1 MVDGAHSFDAADH
14 AGLSTDGQLD
24 GRTAI
29 EDARGGL
36 HALRGRLTG
45 QVVLPGDPEWDEAR
59 QAWNLAVDQRP
70 FAVALVES
78 VEDVVE
84 VVDFARAH
92 GLRIAPQGTGHGAS
106 ALAVLDDTIL
116 VKTSRLRGVEIDA
129 GARRARIEAGALWE
143 DVVEP
148 AAEQGFV
155 VLHGSS
161 PDVGVVGYTLGGG
174 MGWLARS
181 RGLAAN
187 SVTAVELVTA
197 EGRFARLDKENEPD
211 LFWAVRGG
219 GGSFGVVTA
228 IELELYSTPELYAG
242 AMFWPVERA
251 GEVLRSWRDW
261 AETVPDEVTSVGRI
275 LHFPPFPD
283 VPEPLRGNSF
293 VIVEAVSV
301 GSESDGAALV
311 APLRELDPAMETFA
325 AVGPTALQHL
335 HMDPPHPVPGVGDGL
350 FLERLPDEA
359 IDAFVQTGVPPL
371 ISLEIRQL
379 GGAMASSSHHH
390 GAVGTLD
397 AGYVMF
403 AVGMAPNPGIAAA
416 VHEAVDLVKARL
428 APWES
433 ERTYFN
439 FSERQVG
446 GARLYPR
453 KTYTYQ
459 RLRKLRAAH
468 DPGEM
473 FVSNHPIPPAVVID
487 AARIASAPLF
497 VDLPAAE
504 LDALAAVMGE
514 AEVDAGTE
522 VVTVDESGT
531 TVYLIEE
538 GEAEVLGAGG
548 PAPVTLGPGDTFGE
562 IALLLTG
569 ERTATVVAR
578 TPMRLLA
585 LSGPDFERIRGQIP
599 ELERALRRLGLER
612 ASR

>member
-1 MVDGAHSFDAADH
+1 VADTADYFDPADH
-14 AGLSTDGQLD
+14 AEMPADRLGP
-24 GRTAI
+24 TAI
-29 EDARGGL
+29 EDARRS
-36 HALRGRLTG
+36 ALRDLGSSLSG
-45 QVVLPGDPEWDEAR
+45 QVLLSGDPEWDEAR

-78 VEDVVE
+78 VEDVVKIVE
-84 VVDFARAH
+84 FARAE
-92 GLRIAPQGTGHGAS
+92 GLRIAPQATGHGAS

-143 DVVEP
+143 DVVGP
-148 AAEQGFV
+148 AAERGFV

-187 SVTAVELVTA
+187 GVTAIELVTA
-197 EGRFARLDKENEPD
+197 EGRFLRLNNENEPD

-228 IELELYSTPELYAG
+228 IELELYPTPELYAG
-242 AMFWPVERA
+242 AMFWPVERV
-251 GEVLRSWRDW
+251 GEVLRCWRDW
-261 AETVPDEVTSVGRI
+261 AKTVPDEVTSLGRI

-283 VPEPLRGNSF
+283 VPEAMRGKSF
-293 VIVEAVSV
+293 AIVEAVLV
-301 GSESDGAALV
+301 GSESEGAALV
-311 APLRELDPAMETFA
+311 TPLRELDPIMDTFA
-325 AVGPTALQHL
+325 AVAPTALQHL
-335 HMDPPHPVPGVGDGL
+335 HMDPPHPVPGIGDGL

-359 IDAFVQTGVPPL
+359 IDTIVRTAVPPL
-371 ISLEIRQL
+371 VSLEIRQL
-379 GGAMASSSHHH
+379 GGAMAISSQHH

-403 AVGMAPNPGIAAA
+403 TVGPAPNPELAAA
-416 VHEAVDLVKARL
+416 VRAAVDRAKTGL

-439 FSERQVG
+439 FSEQPVG

-459 RLRKLRAAH
+459 RLRKIRAAH

-473 FVSNHPIPPAVVID
+473 FVSNHPIPAAIVIEV
-487 AARIASAPLF
+487 ARLANTPIFA
-497 VDLPAAE
+497 DLPAAE
-504 LDALAAVMGE
+504 LDALAATMGE
-514 AEVDAGTE
+514 VELDPGTE
-522 VVTVDESGT
+522 VVSLDDSGS

-538 GEAEVLGAGG
+538 GEADVINPGG
-548 PAPVTLGPGDTFGE
+548 PTPPPLGPGDTFGE

-569 ERTATVVAR
+569 ERTATVMAR
-578 TPMRLLA
+578 TPMKLLA

-599 ELERALRRLGLER
+599 VLEGSLRRLGLDR
-612 ASR
+612 ISR

>member
-1 MVDGAHSFDAADH
+1 VSPAVALSHGGDSITLVVDGPHPHDPADH
-14 AGLSTDGQLD
+14 AG
-24 GRTAI
+24 I
-29 EDARGGL
+29 
-36 HALRGRLTG
+36 ALRGRLTG

-84 VVDFARAH
+84 VVEFARAH

-106 ALAVLDDTIL
+106 ALGVLDDTIL

-197 EGRFARLDKENEPD
+197 EGRFVRLDSENEPD

-228 IELELYSTPELYAG
+228 IELELYPTPELYAG

-251 GEVLRSWRDW
+251 GEVLRRWRDW

-293 VIVEAVSV
+293 VIVEAVLV
-301 GSESDGAALV
+301 GPESEGAALV
-311 APLRELDPAMETFA
+311 TPLRELDPVMDTFA
-325 AVGPTALQHL
+325 AVAPTALQHL
-335 HMDPPHPVPGVGDGL
+335 HMDPPHPVPGIGDGL
-350 FLERLPDEA
+350 FLERLPVEA
-359 IDAFVQTGVPPL
+359 IDAIVQTGVPPL
-371 ISLEIRQL
+371 VTLELRQL

-397 AGYVMF
+397 SSYVMF
-403 AVGMAPNPGIAAA
+403 TAGMAPTPEIAAA
-416 VHEAVDLVKARL
+416 VREAVDLVKTGL

-439 FSERQVG
+439 FSERPVG

-459 RLRKLRAAH
+459 RLRKIRAAH

-504 LDALAAVMGE
+504 LDALSAAMGE

-538 GEAEVLGAGG
+538 GKAEVIGAGG
-548 PAPVTLGPGDTFGE
+548 PTPVLLGPGDTFGE

-585 LSGPDFERIRGQIP
+585 LSGPDFERIRGHVP
-599 ELERALRRLGLER
+599 ELERSLLRLGLER

>member
-1 MVDGAHSFDAADH
+1 MVDDAHSFDPAEI
-14 AGLSTDGQLD
+14 G
-24 GRTAI
+24 
-29 EDARGGL
+29 DARVGGL
-36 HALRGRLTG
+36 HALRGQLTG

-70 FAVALVES
+70 FAVALVGS
-78 VEDVVE
+78 VEDVVK
-84 VVDFARAH
+84 VVEFARAH

-129 GARRARIEAGALWE
+129 GAHRARIEAGALWE

-197 EGRFARLDKENEPD
+197 EGRFVRLDGENEPD

-228 IELELYSTPELYAG
+228 IELELYPTPELYAG

-251 GEVLRSWRDW
+251 GEVLRRWRDW
-261 AETVPDEVTSVGRI
+261 AETVPNEVTSVGRI

-283 VPEPLRGNSF
+283 VPEPMRGNSF
-293 VIVEAVSV
+293 VIIEAVLV
-301 GSESDGAALV
+301 GSESEGAALV
-311 APLRELDPAMETFA
+311 TPLRELEPVMDTFA
-325 AVGPTALQHL
+325 AVAPTALQHL
-335 HMDPPHPVPGVGDGL
+335 HMDPPHPVPGIGDGL

-359 IDAFVQTGVPPL
+359 IDAIVQTGVPPL
-371 ISLEIRQL
+371 VTLEIRQL
-379 GGAMASSSHHH
+379 GGAMASSSQHH

-403 AVGMAPNPGIAAA
+403 AVGMAPTPEIAAA
-416 VHEAVDLVKARL
+416 VGEAVDLVKTGL

-446 GARLYPR
+446 GARLYPL

-459 RLRKLRAAH
+459 RLRKIRAAH

-473 FVSNHPIPPAVVID
+473 FVSNHPIPPAAVID
-487 AARIASAPLF
+487 AARIATAPLF

-504 LDALAAVMGE
+504 LDALAAAMGE

-522 VVTVDESGT
+522 IVTVDESGT

-548 PAPVTLGPGDTFGE
+548 PTPVTLGPGDTFGE

-599 ELERALRRLGLER
+599 ELERSLRRLGLER
-612 ASR
+612 ASQ

>member
-1 MVDGAHSFDAADH
+1 MV
-14 AGLSTDGQLD
+14 D

-29 EDARGGL
+29 EDARVGGL
-36 HALRGRLTG
+36 RDLRDRLTG
-45 QVVLPGDPEWDEAR
+45 QVVLPGDPEWDDAR
-59 QAWNLAVDQRP
+59 RAWNLAVDQRP

-78 VEDVVE
+78 VEDVVAIVE
-84 VVDFARAH
+84 FAGAH

-129 GARRARIEAGALWE
+129 GAHRARIEAGALWE

-197 EGRFARLDKENEPD
+197 EGRFVRLDGENEPD

-228 IELELYSTPELYAG
+228 IELELYPTPELYAG

-251 GEVLRSWRDW
+251 GEVLRSWREW

-293 VIVEAVSV
+293 VIVEAVLV

-311 APLRELDPAMETFA
+311 APLRELDPAMDTFA

-350 FLERLPDEA
+350 FLERLPNEA
-359 IDAFVQTGVPPL
+359 IDAFVQSGVPPL

-379 GGAMASSSHHH
+379 GGAMASSSQRH

-403 AVGMAPNPGIAAA
+403 AVGMAPSPEIAAA
-416 VHEAVDLVKARL
+416 IHDAVDLVKAGL

-459 RLRKLRAAH
+459 RLRKLRAVH
-468 DPGEM
+468 DAGEM
-473 FVSNHPIPPAVVID
+473 FVSNHPIPPAAVID

-504 LDALAAVMGE
+504 LDALAATMGE
-514 AEVDAGTE
+514 AEVAAGTE
-522 VVTVDESGT
+522 VVTVDESGS

-538 GEAEVLGAGG
+538 GEAEVLGTGG
-548 PAPVTLGPGDTFGE
+548 PTPVTLGPGDTFGE

-585 LSGPDFERIRGQIP
+585 LSGPDFERIRGQVP
-599 ELERALRRLGLER
+599 ELERSLRRLGLER

>member
-1 MVDGAHSFDAADH
+1 
-14 AGLSTDGQLD
+14 
-24 GRTAI
+24 
-29 EDARGGL
+29 
-36 HALRGRLTG
+36 
-45 QVVLPGDPEWDEAR
+45 
-59 QAWNLAVDQRP
+59 
-70 FAVALVES
+70 
-78 VEDVVE
+78 
-84 VVDFARAH
+84 
-92 GLRIAPQGTGHGAS
+92 
-106 ALAVLDDTIL
+106 
-116 VKTSRLRGVEIDA
+116 
-129 GARRARIEAGALWE
+129 
-143 DVVEP
+143 
-148 AAEQGFV
+148 
-155 VLHGSS
+155 
-161 PDVGVVGYTLGGG
+161 
-174 MGWLARS
+174 
-181 RGLAAN
+181 
-187 SVTAVELVTA
+187 
-197 EGRFARLDKENEPD
+197 
-211 LFWAVRGG
+211 
-219 GGSFGVVTA
+219 
-228 IELELYSTPELYAG
+228 
-242 AMFWPVERA
+242 MFWPVERA
-251 GEVLRSWRDW
+251 GEVLRAWRDW

-293 VIVEAVSV
+293 VIVEAVFIGLGERRRRAGRAAARARS
-301 GSESDGAALV
+301 GDRHLRRRGPDGAS
-311 APLRELDPAMETFA
+311 APAHGPA
-325 AVGPTALQHL
+325 
-335 HMDPPHPVPGVGDGL
+335 PPRSGRRRRAVPG
-350 FLERLPDEA
+350 RLPDEA

-379 GGAMASSSHHH
+379 GGAMATSSERH

-403 AVGMAPNPGIAAA
+403 AVGMAPSPEIAAA
-416 VHEAVDLVKARL
+416 VHDAVDLVKAGL

-459 RLRKLRAAH
+459 RLRKIRAAH
-468 DPGEM
+468 DAGEL
-473 FVSNHPIPPAVVID
+473 FVSNHPIPPAAVIEVS
-487 AARIASAPLF
+487 RIASAPLF

-504 LDALAAVMGE
+504 LDALAAAMGE

-522 VVTVDESGT
+522 VVTVDESGS

-548 PAPVTLGPGDTFGE
+548 PTPVTLGPGDTFGE

-585 LSGPDFERIRGQIP
+585 LSGPDFERIRGDVP
-599 ELERALRRLGLER
+599 ELERSLRRLGLER